1 MRYFLGIS
9 LVLNGVLMMYLFGI
23 LPFLFYSSVLLIV
36 AYSMFV
42 KYLLDQRR
50 QMIIDAEDLV
60 SKINNFSEHLERVYE
75 LEMFYGDETLE
86 SLFNHSRELVS
97 GFYEYEGTLF
107 EPGDDLD
114 TEEDQEETQEE
125 PYIDEDE
132 NKKEE

>member
-9 LVLNGVLMMYLFGI
+9 LVLNGILMMHLFGI

-36 AYSMFV
+36 AYTLFV
-42 KYLLDQRR
+42 KFLLDQRK
-50 QMIIDAEDLV
+50 QMIFDAEKLM
-60 SKINNFSEHLERVYE
+60 SKLGDFSEHLGRVYE

-97 GFYEYEGTLF
+97 DFYEYENTLF
-107 EPGDDLD
+107 EETPEEQEDPIE
-114 TEEDQEETQEE
+114 TEEED
-125 PYIDEDE
+125 YIDEEE

>member
-9 LVLNGVLMMYLFGI
+9 LVLNGVLMMHLFGI

-36 AYSMFV
+36 AYSLFV

-50 QMIIDAEDLV
+50 QMIFDAEELV
-60 SKINNFSEHLERVYE
+60 SKINDFASHLGRVYE

-86 SLFNHSRELVS
+86 SLFNHSRELVTD
-97 GFYEYEGTLF
+97 FYEYENTLF
-107 EPGDDLD
+107 EEPP
-114 TEEDQEETQEE
+114 EEQEE
-125 PYIDEDE
+125 PIEIEEEDHFDEDE

>member
-9 LVLNGVLMMYLFGI
+9 LVLNGVLMMHLFGI

-107 EPGDDLD
+107 ESGDDLD
-114 TEEDQEETQEE
+114 TEEDQEEIIQGE
-125 PYIDEDE
+125 PYIDED
-132 NKKEE
+132 KKEE

>member
-9 LVLNGVLMMYLFGI
+9 LVLNGVLMMHLFGI

-60 SKINNFSEHLERVYE
+60 SKIYNFSEHLERVYE

-107 EPGDDLD
+107 ESGDDLD
-114 TEEDQEETQEE
+114 TEEDQEEIIQGE
-125 PYIDEDE
+125 PYIDED
-132 NKKEE
+132 KKEE